1 MKRRKPAQLTP
12 RKRKKPEPVVIREA
26 VFKDGAWVFEVP
38 TKTVSEMNR
47 IEHWGAKRRRAKS
60 QRELAKLCCDVALPS
75 PVARSIRFST
85 HEIKLLRV
93 GGKRMDDDNLASA
106 MKHVRDGIADS
117 VQVDDGSNRI
127 KWRYDQLP
135 DGSHKSSV
143 FVYVREIEWEREE
156 QTK

>member
-12 RKRKKPEPVVIREA
+12 RKRNKPEPVVIREA

-47 IEHWGAKRRRAKS
+47 IEHWGTKRRRAS
-60 QRELAKLCCDVALPS
+60 GQRQLAKLCCDVSLPS
-75 PVARSIRFST
+75 PVARSIRNGK
-85 HEIKLLRV
+85 HEIKLVRV

-117 VQVDDGSNRI
+117 VQVDDGSDRI
-127 KWRYDQLP
+127 KWKYDQLP

-156 QTK
+156 TA